1 MSMPEAEVIVLPS
14 YSEYQVPDTA
24 RHWSSWTTSWPSR
37 WSTTSRVSQV
47 PCWVIQ
53 CGNFA
58 RE

>member
-1 MSMPEAEVIVLPS
+1 M
-14 YSEYQVPDTA
+14 PDTT

-47 PCWVIQ
+47 PYWVIQ

-58 RE
+58 LE